1 MLRVQD
7 RWLKKKF
14 TDVAVVRG
22 AGIKEGVMI
31 SDRVGEIKYISL
43 EKLASEGLTKV
54 DPSTLP

>member
-1 MLRVQD
+1 M
-7 RWLKKKF
+7 KKKF
-14 TDVAVVRG
+14 TDVSVVRG

-43 EKLASEGLTKV
+43 EKLASEGLSKV